1 MSSQYDKLGE
11 MLKDAIESGSFP
23 KNKNDNIRNYNKNA
37 ENQKDNGK
45 DDSLKKDENN
55 KTSEEKHENLQKNNT
70 KSNKKSNILVK
81 NVQKSIH
88 LYKIFNLNYGCTQ
101 EELKTSYHNLLKK
114 YHPDNFNG
122 FPEMQKIAKR
132 KTQELI
138 RAYNELI
145 KIIQQEI

>member
-11 MLKDAIESGSFP
+11 MLKDAIESGNFP
-23 KNKNDNIRNYNKNA
+23 KKNSGNIQNYNKNA
-37 ENQKDNGK
+37 ENLKDNK
-45 DDSLKKDENN
+45 KEDSLKKNENT
-55 KTSEEKHENLQKNNT
+55 KTSEEKNENFQKSNI
-70 KSNKKSNILVK
+70 KSNKKSNISVK
-81 NVQKSIH
+81 SVQKSIH

-101 EELKTSYHNLLKK
+101 EELKNSYHNLLKK

-122 FPEMQKIAKR
+122 FPEMQKIAQR

-145 KIIQQEI
+145 KIIQKEI